1 VVGFLLDKLARGFH
15 GFAFVDAVLQPVED
29 ECRRIYTRTISL
41 KSPGRIRGDTGCR
54 RGEGNKNPAREI
66 VPHQRNP
73 CRLGSV
79 QNRLLGFVAA
89 NGGICH
95 INRFNRA
102 VVEDA
107 KKTQASSTTRRPGR
121 RVGLGLGWFEQI
133 DFPQSAH
140 WATTDLAA
148 RGGVGS
154 SAASVFDLGAGASQ
168 AAPRMR
174 DRSCSSLVLLFGSPT
189 KSQKKQRLVSCDRVD
204 ALTSRMSLACRELSI
219 RCPRESRLLR
229 RRSFPLKLR
238 RQISPHTARCR

>member
-1 VVGFLLDKLARGFH
+1 MVGFFLDKLARGFH
-15 GFAFVDAVLQPVED
+15 AFAFVDAVLQPVED

-41 KSPGRIRGDTGCR
+41 KSPGRIRGDTVCR

-79 QNRLLGFVAA
+79 QNRWLGFLAA

-95 INRFNRA
+95 TNRFNRA
-102 VVEDA
+102 VVEAA
-107 KKTQASSTTRRPGR
+107 KKTQLSSTTRRPGR

-140 WATTDLAA
+140 CATTDLAA

-154 SAASVFDLGAGASQ
+154 SAASVFDLGAEASH

-174 DRSCSSLVLLFGSPT
+174 DRSRSSLVLLFGSPIEIAEET
-189 KSQKKQRLVSCDRVD
+189 
-204 ALTSRMSLACRELSI
+204 A
-219 RCPRESRLLR
+219 PSRLLMEWTPSLHVCLLHVE
-229 RRSFPLKLR
+229 SFPFA
-238 RQISPHTARCR
+238 ARANPDFSEDALSL

>member
-1 VVGFLLDKLARGFH
+1 MVGFLLDKLARGFH
-15 GFAFVDAVLQPVED
+15 AFVDAVLQPVED

-54 RGEGNKNPAREI
+54 RREANKNPAREI

-95 INRFNRA
+95 TNRFNR

-107 KKTQASSTTRRPGR
+107 KKLQVSSTTRRPGR

-140 WATTDLAA
+140 CATTDLAA

-154 SAASVFDLGAGASQ
+154 SAASVFARAAGASH

-174 DRSCSSLVLLFGSPT
+174 DRSRSSLVLLFGSPT
-189 KSQKKQRLVSCDRVD
+189 KSQKKQRLVSC
-204 ALTSRMSLACRELSI
+204 
-219 RCPRESRLLR
+219 
-229 RRSFPLKLR
+229 
-238 RQISPHTARCR
+238 

>member
-1 VVGFLLDKLARGFH
+1 MVGFLLDKLARGFH
-15 GFAFVDAVLQPVED
+15 AFAFVDAVPQPVED
-29 ECRRIYTRTISL
+29 ECRRIYTRTRSL

-95 INRFNRA
+95 IHRFNRA

-107 KKTQASSTTRRPGR
+107 KKTQGSSTTRRPGR

-154 SAASVFDLGAGASQ
+154 SAASVFDLGAGASH
-168 AAPRMR
+168 AAPPYA
-174 DRSCSSLVLLFGSPT
+174 RSQPFQPGFAFREPYEIAEETAPSQLLIEWTPSLHVCLLHVESFPFAARANPDFSE
-189 KSQKKQRLVSCDRVD
+189 D
-204 ALTSRMSLACRELSI
+204 ALSL
-219 RCPRESRLLR
+219 
-229 RRSFPLKLR
+229 
-238 RQISPHTARCR
+238 

>member
-1 VVGFLLDKLARGFH
+1 LDKLARGFH
-15 GFAFVDAVLQPVED
+15 AFAFVDAVLQPVED

-66 VPHQRNP
+66 APHQRNP

-89 NGGICH
+89 GGICH
-95 INRFNRA
+95 TNKFNRA

-107 KKTQASSTTRRPGR
+107 KKTQVSSTTRRPGR
-121 RVGLGLGWFEQI
+121 RLGLGLGRFGQI

-148 RGGVGS
+148 RAV
-154 SAASVFDLGAGASQ
+154 SALPPRPYSTWELELRMQLRVCEIAAVPAWFCLSGAL
-168 AAPRMR
+168 RN
-174 DRSCSSLVLLFGSPT
+174 
-189 KSQKKQRLVSCDRVD
+189 
-204 ALTSRMSLACRELSI
+204 
-219 RCPRESRLLR
+219 R
-229 RRSFPLKLR
+229 RRNS
-238 RQISPHTARCR
+238 A